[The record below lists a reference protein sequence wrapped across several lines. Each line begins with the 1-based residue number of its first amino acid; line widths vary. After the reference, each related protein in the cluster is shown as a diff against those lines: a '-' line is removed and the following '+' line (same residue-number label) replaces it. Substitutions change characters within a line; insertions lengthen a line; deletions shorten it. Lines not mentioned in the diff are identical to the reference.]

1 MGIIVKK
8 FSPSSF
14 FSFKATFPTTSSL
27 NITSLEI
34 TIQHVWGLYT
44 WYLLDMQ
51 SSYPTNLPLVDI
63 GSILPSIHLTTW
75 MYAK

>member
-1 MGIIVKK
+1 
-8 FSPSSF
+8 
-14 FSFKATFPTTSSL
+14 
-27 NITSLEI
+27 
-34 TIQHVWGLYT
+34 
-44 WYLLDMQ
+44 LDMQ